1 MSDTLSP
8 LREGRITASNVG
20 AILGLDPYRTADDVM
35 RAMVRAHHGAEKEF
49 NGNVATEWGN
59 GFEDEARQTYV
70 MDTGNEV
77 RRIGFCIHPDHDW
90 LGATPDSFVE
100 PDGLLEIK
108 CPYGKRKGGDLKP
121 LSEQPHYAAQIQV
134 QLACT
139 GKAWCDFYQWAPHTT
154 KLERVYVD
162 PAFNLWPLRAFYL
175 QYIVERAIPAEDSEH
190 LQDKRATLDNI
201 AAHKLVAEYF
211 ELKDAENKAATRS
224 KELLA
229 EIVKLAQGRP
239 SQIGNH
245 KLTLIEKD
253 GAVSYAQVVK
263 KYLPKLDLS
272 EFRGKPSSY
281 WMLK

>member
-1 MSDTLSP
+1 MTDLSP

-59 GFEDEARQTYV
+59 GFEDEAVASYV
-70 MDTGNEV
+70 METGATVTEG
-77 RRIGFCIHPDHDW
+77 GFCIHPDHEW
-90 LGATPDSFVE
+90 LGATPDRFIIAN
-100 PDGLLEIK
+100 GLLEIK

-162 PAFNLWPLRAFYL
+162 PAFDLGPLRAFYERYL
-175 QYIVERAIPAEDSEH
+175 VERLYEDSEH

-201 AAHKLVAEYF
+201 AAHNLVAEYF

-281 WMLK
+281 WTLK